1 MKPYIIR
8 KHDELFAALSY
19 NNKNDAAKVEL
30 MKRVEQAMQRNLH
43 SIDVTDLNVWDGTD
57 SAQISV
63 FALRGTPSIANGA
76 VMLITDKPRGKTR
89 IPTMAL
95 KGSNPTGR
103 QAPSCVPVSIGG
115 VEMSDVQIEDHEIMS
130 FTKFCHRDLEDTIF
144 QSNANLEGPISMN
157 VFDAITY
164 LFTESRKEENE
175 MQMWTGNTSIAGP
188 YQFAD
193 GFLKIIAADT
203 DVITPA
209 GGAVHTNSNIHAQF
223 EIAWNN
229 VAQGIKNKSLN
240 WKNEIMFNCNLADQQ
255 LIDNYILQASIG
267 TIINGFSIVGNTYY
281 FQGIKINFSF
291 AVTVDNIIVARP
303 QDLWVK
309 TTAEARWNSFVYGR
323 NKENGSE
330 EEWLKS
336 NYTMGMQIR
345 RGDFIT
351 VVKP

>member
-1 MKPYIIR
+1 MYKIIK

-19 NNKNDAAKVEL
+19 NNKNDAGKVEL
-30 MKRVEQAMQRNLH
+30 MKRVEQAMQKNLL
-43 SIDVTDLNVWDGTD
+43 SIDVTDLNVWNGTD
-57 SAQISV
+57 SAQINV

-76 VMLITDKPRGKTR
+76 VSLLTTEPRGKTR
-89 IPTMAL
+89 IPTMSL
-95 KGSNPTGR
+95 KGTNPTGR
-103 QAPSCVPVSIGG
+103 QVPSCDPTPLGG
-115 VEMSDVQIEDHEIMS
+115 VEMSDVEIEDFEIMS
-130 FTKFCHRDLEDTIF
+130 YTEFCHRDLENTIF

-157 VFDAITY
+157 VFDAITF

-175 MQMWTGNTSIAGP
+175 FQMWTGNTAVAGP

-193 GFLKIIAADT
+193 GFLKIINANV
-203 DVITPA
+203 DVITPG
-209 GGAVHTNSNIHAQF
+209 GGAVHTASNIHAQF

-229 VAQGIKNKSLN
+229 VAQGIKNQSLN

-255 LIDNYILQASIG
+255 FIDNYILQASIG

-309 TTAEARWNSFVYGR
+309 TTSEARWNTFEYGR
-323 NKENGSE
+323 KPRPSQV
-330 EEWLKS
+330 EWLLG